1 MTLRFFTPA
10 ALTLLSTCALAQFG
24 APSRLEMISKNDKER
39 GLFVSLN
46 LGSSSFSSTSF
57 GSTSTVSQPTNGLG
71 AEFVLNRG
79 SQNPIAIGYGTFQF
93 QSTNNLNSSNMR
105 DLYAKGYFS
114 NIWGASFG
122 ELNLDGN
129 RATYFTLFADLWPR
143 GDNNW
148 STQIG
153 FGSYSGSGDR
163 GSVATTRIS
172 FRLNEGLF
180 LDLTTRSMM
189 SSDSGS
195 NLDFTTSFFGITKRF

>member
-1 MTLRFFTPA
+1 MTRRFISPA
-10 ALTLLSTCALAQFG
+10 TLTLLSTCAFAQFG
-24 APSRLEMISKNDKER
+24 APSRLEMMSKSDKER
-39 GLFVSLN
+39 GLFLSLN
-46 LGSSSFSSTSF
+46 LGSSTYSQTSL
-57 GSTSTVSQPTNGLG
+57 GVTSTTSQPTYGIG

-79 SQNPIAIGYGTFQF
+79 SENPIAVGYGTFQF
-93 QSTNNLNSSNMR
+93 RSTSSLNSFNMR
-105 DLYAKGYFS
+105 DIYAKGYFS
-114 NIWGASFG
+114 SIWGASFG
-122 ELNLDGN
+122 ELNSDGSKVS
-129 RATYFTLFADLWPR
+129 YFTLFADLWPR

-180 LDLTTRSMM
+180 LDFTTRSMM

-195 NLDFTTSFFGITKRF
+195 TLDFTTSFFGITKRF

>member
-1 MTLRFFTPA
+1 MTLRFITPA
-10 ALTLLSTCALAQFG
+10 ALTLLSTCAVAQFG
-24 APSRLEMISKNDKER
+24 APSRLEMMSKNDNER
-39 GLFVSLN
+39 GLFISLYF
-46 LGSSSFSSTSF
+46 GSSSYSETNLGVTSTS
-57 GSTSTVSQPTNGLG
+57 SQPTYGFG

-93 QSTNNLNSSNMR
+93 QESINLNSYNMR

-114 NIWGASFG
+114 SIWGASVG
-122 ELNLDGN
+122 ELNVTGD

-163 GSVATTRIS
+163 GSVATSRIS
-172 FRLNEGLF
+172 FRLNDGLF
-180 LDLTTRSMM
+180 LDLTTRSLM
-189 SSDSGS
+189 SSESGS
-195 NLDFTTSFFGITKRF
+195 TLDFTTSFFGITKRF